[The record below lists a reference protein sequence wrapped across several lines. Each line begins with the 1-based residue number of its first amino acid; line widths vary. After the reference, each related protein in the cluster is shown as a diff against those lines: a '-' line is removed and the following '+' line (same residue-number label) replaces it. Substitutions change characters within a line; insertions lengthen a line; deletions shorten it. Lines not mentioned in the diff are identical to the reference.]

1 MRPEQPERGA
11 ALLTVLL
18 LVAVVAVMAGT
29 ALEKLRVATRLTGN
43 TVATGQARAF
53 AEAAEVMA
61 MARVTNLLAFDRKKV
76 TLLGGWSDRPFALPL
91 PGGGTATA
99 RVTDGG
105 DCFNLN
111 GLVQQMGPGVYV
123 DYVPAR
129 QEFARLMR
137 LIGVPAGPA
146 NRIAA
151 GAQDW
156 IDSDQDVQPD
166 GAEDPAYQAMAT
178 PYRTAGTLMT
188 DPSELRAVGG
198 VTPDIYRAIRPWVCA
213 LPLARPV
220 AINIDTLAPER
231 APLLAMLAPDT
242 LSVGA
247 AQQALLRRPPLG
259 FADTSAFWQQP
270 SLASIGNL
278 GGANA
283 RTAVT
288 TSWFALRVDVVQG
301 TTTLREQATIDA
313 NRLPVR
319 LVSRQWGEEL

>member
-1 MRPEQPERGA
+1 MRPERSERGA

-53 AEAAEVMA
+53 ANAAETMA
-61 MARVTNLLAFDRKKV
+61 MARVTSLLAFDRDKV
-76 TLLGGWSDRPFALPL
+76 TLLGGWSDRPFGLPL
-91 PGGGTATA
+91 PGGGSATA

-105 DCFNLN
+105 NCFNVN
-111 GLVQQMGPGVYV
+111 GLVQQTGPGVYV
-123 DYVPAR
+123 DYAPAR
-129 QEFARLMR
+129 LEFVRLMQ
-137 LIGVPAGPA
+137 LVGVPGNAA
-146 NRIAA
+146 NQIAA
-151 GAQDW
+151 GTQDW
-156 IDSDQDVQPD
+156 IDSDQDVQPG
-166 GAEDPAYQAMAT
+166 GAEDPTYLAQAT
-178 PYRTAGTLMT
+178 PYRTAGTLMADT
-188 DPSELRAVGG
+188 SELRAVAG
-198 VTPDIYRAIRPWVCA
+198 VTPDIYRAISPWVCA

-242 LSVGA
+242 LPIGA
-247 AQQALLRRPPLG
+247 AQQALSRRPPTG
-259 FADTSAFWQQP
+259 FSDTGAFWQQP

-278 GGANA
+278 GAAQG

-288 TSWFALRVDVVQG
+288 TTWFALRIDVAQAS
-301 TTTLREQATIDA
+301 TTLTEHATVDA

-319 LVSRQWGEEL
+319 LVSRQWGEDP

>member
-1 MRPEQPERGA
+1 MRPDASERGA

-53 AEAAEVMA
+53 ADAAETMA
-61 MARVTNLLAFDRKKV
+61 MARVANLLSFDRSKV
-76 TLLGGWSDRPFALPL
+76 TLLGGWSDRPFGLPL
-91 PGGGTATA
+91 PGGGIATA

-105 DCFNLN
+105 NCFNLN
-111 GLVQQMGPGVYV
+111 GLVQQTGPGVYV
-123 DYVPAR
+123 DYTPAR
-129 QEFARLMR
+129 AEFARLMR
-137 LIGVPAGPA
+137 LVGVPAGA
-146 NRIAA
+146 ADQIAA
-151 GAQDW
+151 GTQDW
-156 IDSDQDVQPD
+156 IDSDQNAQPG
-166 GAEDPAYQAMAT
+166 GAEDPTYLAQAT
-178 PYRTAGTLMT
+178 PYRTAGTLMA
-188 DPSELRAVGG
+188 DPSELRAVAG
-198 VTPDIYRAIRPWVCA
+198 VTPDIYRAVRPWVCA

-247 AQQALLRRPPLG
+247 AQQALRRRPAQG
-259 FADTSAFWQQP
+259 FSDPGAFWQQP

-278 GGANA
+278 GGATG

-288 TSWFALRVDVVQG
+288 TTWFALRIDVATG
-301 TTTLREQATIDA
+301 SASLTEQATIDA

-319 LVSRQWGEEL
+319 LVSRQWGEEP

>member
-1 MRPEQPERGA
+1 MRIDPAERGA

-43 TVATGQARAF
+43 TVATAQVRAY
-53 AEAAEVMA
+53 ADAAETMA
-61 MARVTNLLAFDRKKV
+61 MARVTGLLAFDRDRV
-76 TLLGGWSDRPFALPL
+76 TLLGGWSDRPFGLPL
-91 PGGGTATA
+91 PGGGIATA

-105 DCFNLN
+105 NCFNVN
-111 GLVQQMGPGVYV
+111 GLVQQVGPGMYV
-123 DYVPAR
+123 DYAPAR
-129 QEFARLMR
+129 LEFARLMA
-137 LIGVPAGPA
+137 LVGVPRDAATG
-146 NRIAA
+146 IAA
-151 GAQDW
+151 ATQDW
-156 IDSDQDVQPD
+156 IDTDQDVQPG
-166 GAEDPAYQAMAT
+166 GAEDPTYLAQAI
-178 PYRTAGTLMT
+178 PYRTAGTLMA
-188 DPSELRAVGG
+188 DPSELRAVAG
-198 VTPDIYRAIRPWVCA
+198 VTPDIYRIVRPWVCA

-247 AQQALLRRPPLG
+247 AQQALARRPALG
-259 FADTSAFWQQP
+259 FANAGSFWQQP

-278 GGANA
+278 GAAVG

-288 TSWFALRVDVVQG
+288 TTWFALRIDAAQG
-301 TTTLREQATIDA
+301 SASLTERATIDA

-319 LVSRQWGEEL
+319 LVSRQWGEDL